1 MKVQEIMERT
11 GLTQTGRAI
20 AYIKDAIEEINMIS
34 ETHVQNE
41 RIDIVK
47 DQRFYEIPQDAVRI
61 LEVRCKN
68 HNNSDDIYKAIP
80 RMVYKP
86 QITDADNT

>member
-68 HNNSDDIYKAIP
+68 HNNSDDIYKTIP

-86 QITDADNT
+86 EITDADNT

>member
-1 MKVQEIMERT
+1 
-11 GLTQTGRAI
+11 
-20 AYIKDAIEEINMIS
+20 MIS

-47 DQRFYEIPQDAVRI
+47 NQRFYEIPQDAVRI

-68 HNNSDDIYKAIP
+68 HNNSDDIYKTIP

-86 QITDADNT
+86 EITDADNT